1 MQHDRICSW
10 LGLSPGEW
18 PPDHYRLL
26 GLVPGEN
33 NLETIEVE
41 VCRRMETVRRYQL
54 THPEPAT
61 DAMNRLAQAMIC
73 LTDREAKASYDRR
86 LLGEAVAVTGLLDAP
101 GHHEARDPLAWLLD
115 PVSALDADMPVSE
128 AMQQTKVD
136 FDTSVG
142 KEAVVVP
149 DSATRPATPSKSGTD
164 SQAIR
169 LLDSAVLNPQ
179 NPPAVVVPEIPTAP
193 LQDDDDP
200 LVRAAQRSLVARRG
214 LGSKRALYQR
224 ISSTRKLLGAWQGA
238 GKYLG
243 RPSWR
248 VARPSEAACLVR
260 QLSEIKTCLK
270 DFPPLLG
277 NAGQPGYLVAALA
290 RQQVIVPTFQALL
303 PGQRDALARDWRSGE
318 KVLSA
323 HFRFLRRELR
333 HMRRRSA
340 LRRGLRG
347 AGNFLARR
355 PAVLL
360 FLIGLVA
367 LNLAYWRSY
376 VVKDWKNHLRHEA
389 AAAQRP

>member
-10 LGLSPGEW
+10 LGLSSGEW

-61 DAMNRLAQAMIC
+61 EAMNRLAQAMIC
-73 LTDREAKASYDRR
+73 LTDREAKVSYDRR

-101 GHHEARDPLAWLLD
+101 GHEARDPLAWLLD
-115 PVSALDADMPVSE
+115 PGSALDADLPVSE
-128 AMQQTKVD
+128 ALQQTKVD

-149 DSATRPATPSKSGTD
+149 DSATRPATPSSSGTD

-169 LLDSAVLNPQ
+169 LLDSAVLNPHK
-179 NPPAVVVPEIPTAP
+179 PPAVVVPEIPSAASP
-193 LQDDDDP
+193 DEDDDP
-200 LVRAAQRSLVARRG
+200 LVRSAQRSLVARRG
-214 LGSKRALYQR
+214 LGTKRALYQR

-248 VARPSEAACLVR
+248 VARPTEAACLVR
-260 QLSEIKTCLK
+260 QLGDIKAYLK
-270 DFPPLLG
+270 EFPPLLG

-290 RQQVIVPTFQALL
+290 RQQVIVPTFQTLL

-318 KVLSA
+318 KLLSA

-333 HMRRRSA
+333 RMRRRSA
-340 LRRGLRG
+340 LRRGLRA
-347 AGNFLARR
+347 AGGFLSRR

-360 FLIGLVA
+360 FFIALAA

-376 VVKDWKNHLRHEA
+376 VVKDWKHHLRHESA
-389 AAAQRP
+389 ATKGP